1 MEFHMFDFT
10 HILSLVLIFVVM
22 VMFPFFVNKYLAN
35 KISLIAKIIA
45 FFGIFHSIF
54 SPIKDLYFVIEPYDW
69 REVLPFHMCDLSL
82 IFISIFLLGGSK
94 FYFNC
99 AFFWGIA
106 GASMALITPDLQF
119 GFPSMDYLTFFW
131 GHALILFGVFFA
143 LISMNTRPY
152 FSEMNKVILFT
163 LVLLIPIY
171 LINVALGEPA
181 NYWYLAAKPAAGS
194 LMDFFPEPPLHL
206 LVTTPIALSLFY
218 VIYFPLFLRDRL
230 KT

>member
-22 VMFPFFVNKYLAN
+22 IMFLFFVNKYLAN

-99 AFFWGIA
+99 AFFG
-106 GASMALITPDLQF
+106 GL
-119 GFPSMDYLTFFW
+119 
-131 GHALILFGVFFA
+131 
-143 LISMNTRPY
+143 
-152 FSEMNKVILFT
+152 
-163 LVLLIPIY
+163 
-171 LINVALGEPA
+171 
-181 NYWYLAAKPAAGS
+181 
-194 LMDFFPEPPLHL
+194 PEHPC
-206 LVTTPIALSLFY
+206 F
-218 VIYFPLFLRDRL
+218 
-230 KT
+230 

>member
-22 VMFPFFVNKYLAN
+22 IMLPFFVNKYLAN

-131 GHALILFGVFFA
+131 GHALILFGVFFV

-163 LVLLIPIY
+163 F
-171 LINVALGEPA
+171 G
-181 NYWYLAAKPAAGS
+181 G
-194 LMDFFPEPPLHL
+194 
-206 LVTTPIALSLFY
+206 
-218 VIYFPLFLRDRL
+218 
-230 KT
+230 